1 MWIFYLVA
9 GGPINS
15 SHCDYIPERDGRLG
29 EDFWCMSATY
39 EVETLV
45 HSHFPDL
52 SEGKEITG
60 KAHQTLKR
68 NMDFF
73 FCHLMSLTC

>member
-1 MWIFYLVA
+1 
-9 GGPINS
+9 
-15 SHCDYIPERDGRLG
+15 
-29 EDFWCMSATY
+29 MSATY

-73 FCHLMSLTC
+73 FFLSLNVTNLLVEIIINSTNK

>member
-9 GGPINS
+9 GGPITGN
-15 SHCDYIPERDGRLG
+15 HYDYISECGGRLG
-29 EDFWCMSATY
+29 KDLWCMSATH

-60 KAHQTLKR
+60 KAHQTLKG

-73 FCHLMSLTC
+73 FVI

>member
-1 MWIFYLVA
+1 
-9 GGPINS
+9 
-15 SHCDYIPERDGRLG
+15 
-29 EDFWCMSATY
+29 MSATH

-45 HSHFPDL
+45 YSHFPDL

-60 KAHQTLKR
+60 KAHQTLKG

-73 FCHLMSLTC
+73 FFLSFNVTVMLVEIINSSTNK